1 MSITKPK
8 GMEEKEVIFIL
19 DLESRRTVT
28 PIVPKLLLLM
38 GFRRGWQEG
47 VQDPG
52 SWGCQQQLSSE
63 RKFKRA
69 GVSTD
74 LRDERHSGAGGG
86 QEFY

>member
-8 GMEEKEVIFIL
+8 GMEEKEGIFIL
-19 DLESRRTVT
+19 DLESRRTVS
-28 PIVPKLLLLM
+28 PIVPNLLLLV

-52 SWGCQQQLSSE
+52 SWDCQRQLSSE
-63 RKFKRA
+63 RKFERA

-74 LRDERHSGAGGG
+74 LRDEQHSGGGGG
-86 QEFY
+86 QESY

>member
-38 GFRRGWQEG
+38 GFRRG
-47 VQDPG
+47 
-52 SWGCQQQLSSE
+52 
-63 RKFKRA
+63 
-69 GVSTD
+69 
-74 LRDERHSGAGGG
+74 
-86 QEFY
+86 